1 MKRSWGIQKRAVF
14 LAVAPAAIIAV
25 ALSVYFL
32 VVRYGDVEEALQN
45 RGQALA
51 RQLAPAAEYGAFA
64 GNRNELSRLALA
76 AAHEPDVLSV
86 RIYDEMGTLLA
97 SAGNSLASS
106 PVASGAGTGM
116 PAIEVFEA
124 SINRPAVQF
133 DDLFEASGSPSDSAR
148 APLGKVVL
156 ELSRSH
162 LEARKR
168 EILAVTVLTTLLVVG
183 IALLFAHRL
192 GRDITEPVL
201 ALEDAVARIRAGKLD
216 LRIAP
221 HHSGTLTSLEAG
233 LNEMVA
239 ALQASQRR
247 SASALAYSEAELA
260 RQLTFAQALLDA
272 QSDAGVGLM
281 IIENGRTVFTNR
293 AIEGIFGYSSAEIH
307 SMPSFLELV
316 DPDERMTV
324 ERNHALHLRDAAER
338 SHYDVAFRRKNGE
351 RGHADLT
358 VATLRTDGRVRLLC
372 MVVDITERKWVE
384 SRLAEAH
391 KELLA
396 KKEEA
401 ERASEGKSRFLAAA
415 SHDLRQPLH
424 ALRLFA
430 TELSGTVKTAHNRR
444 LAAQIVSAAEQM
456 AELLDALL
464 EVSRL
469 DIAAIQPQRRAISLE
484 TLLEGIADAH
494 EQDAKAKG
502 LRLVRR
508 PTAFWVDS
516 DPQLLRRMIGNLVSN
531 AVRYTEH
538 GGLLLAARRRG
549 DLVSIEIWDT
559 GIGIDDTHLPYLFQE
574 FYQVGNP
581 ERDSAKGLGL
591 GLAIVAR
598 LGQILGHPIHVRSRP
613 GRGSVFTITV
623 PRAKETP
630 VALLA
635 APTAATVRSHVV
647 LHIADLEQ
655 RRLLCDLLDDWNYER
670 ECPDSSDELPKSMA
684 TGPAAVIC
692 DAALLG
698 DVATH
703 LAGLA
708 IPPRVIA
715 LGDSAE
721 SPVPVTAHL
730 PVPVRPARL
739 RALLRHILTESE
751 EASSEE

>member
-1 MKRSWGIQKRAVF
+1 MKRFWGIQKRAIF

-76 AAHEPDVLSV
+76 AAREPDVLAV
-86 RIYDEMGTLLA
+86 RIYDEMGALLA
-97 SAGNSLASS
+97 SAGNSPASTGTPHQDADS
-106 PVASGAGTGM
+106 PAV
-116 PAIEVFEA
+116 EVFEA
-124 SINRPAVQF
+124 RINRPAVRF
-133 DDLFEASGSPSDSAR
+133 DDLFEASGSPSDGAR

-162 LEARKR
+162 LKARKR
-168 EILAVTVLTTLLVVG
+168 EILAVTVLMTLLVVG
-183 IALLFAHRL
+183 VALLLAHRL

-216 LRIAP
+216 LRVAP
-221 HHSGTLTSLEAG
+221 HPSGTLTSLEAG

-239 ALQASQRR
+239 ALQANQRR

-260 RQLTFAQALLDA
+260 KQLTFAQALLDA

-281 IIENGRTVFTNR
+281 IIENGRIVFTNR
-293 AIEGIFGYSSAEIH
+293 AIERIFGYSSAEIH

-316 DPDERMTV
+316 DPEERLTV
-324 ERNHALHLRDAAER
+324 ERNHVLHLRDAAER
-338 SHYDVAFRRKNGE
+338 NHYDVALRRKNGD
-351 RGHADLT
+351 RGYADIT
-358 VATLRTDGRVRLLC
+358 VATLRPDGRVRLLC
-372 MVVDITERKWVE
+372 MVVDITECKWVE
-384 SRLAEAH
+384 SRLADAN

-430 TELSGTVKTAHNRR
+430 TELAGTAKTARNQR
-444 LAAQIVSAAEQM
+444 LAAQIVSAAEEM

-469 DIAAIQPQRRAISLE
+469 DIAAVQPQRRAISLE
-484 TLLEGIADAH
+484 TLLESIADAH
-494 EQDAKAKG
+494 EQSAKAKG

-516 DPQLLRRMIGNLVSN
+516 DPQLLRRMIGNLVAN

-538 GGLLLAARRRG
+538 GGLLLAARHRG

-559 GIGIDDTHLPYLFQE
+559 GIGIDEAHLPYLFQE

-598 LGQILGHPIHVRSRP
+598 LGHILGHPIHVRSRP
-613 GRGSVFTITV
+613 GQGSVFTITV
-623 PRAKETP
+623 PRAKEMP
-630 VALLA
+630 AALLE
-635 APTAATVRSHVV
+635 APTGIAARSYVV
-647 LHIADLEQ
+647 LHTADVEQ

-670 ECPDSSDELPKSMA
+670 ECPETSEQLPRSMA
-684 TGPAAVIC
+684 AGPAAVIC

-698 DVATH
+698 DVAAH
-703 LAGLA
+703 LPGLA
-708 IPPRVIA
+708 NSPQIIT
-715 LGDSAE
+715 LGEAAE
-721 SPVPVTAHL
+721 SPVTVTAHL
-730 PVPVRPARL
+730 PLPVRPARL
-739 RALLRHILTESE
+739 RALLRHLLSETEESPPE
-751 EASSEE
+751 E

>member
-51 RQLAPAAEYGAFA
+51 RQLAPAAEYGVFA
-64 GNRNELSRLALA
+64 GNRDELSRLALA

-106 PVASGAGTGM
+106 AVASGAGAGR

-124 SINRPAVQF
+124 RINRPAVRF
-133 DDLFEASGSPSDSAR
+133 DDLFEASGSPSDGAR

-168 EILAVTVLTTLLVVG
+168 EILAVTVLTTLLVVC
-183 IALLFAHRL
+183 IALLLAHRL

-324 ERNHALHLRDAAER
+324 ERNHALHLRDAAEK

-351 RGHADLT
+351 RGYADLT

-372 MVVDITERKWVE
+372 MIVDITERKWVE

-494 EQDAKAKG
+494 EQDAKVKG

-516 DPQLLRRMIGNLVSN
+516 DPQLLRRMIGNLVAN

-559 GIGIDDTHLPYLFQE
+559 GIGIHDTHLPYLFQE

-635 APTAATVRSHVV
+635 APTAAVRSHVV

-670 ECPDSSDELPKSMA
+670 ECPDSSAELPKSMA

-708 IPPRVIA
+708 SPPRIIA
-715 LGDSAE
+715 LGDSTE

-739 RALLRHILTESE
+739 RALLRHLLAESE